1 MTEPTDSVSTEDIER
16 LVLVSNRL
24 PFKKS
29 WRGGRVKWTRSA
41 GGLVTALDPVLRK
54 TGGVWLGWG
63 GDRPKQVPDR
73 EVKFFDV
80 GAIKSPGFGGRYVI
94 GEIPLTD
101 AEVRNYYTGF
111 ANSTIWPLFHYFFEK
126 CIIDA
131 DQWESYKEVNQ
142 IFAEAIANFARPDD
156 LIWVQDY
163 HLLLVPEYV
172 HRLRADLKT
181 HLFIHIPFPNYDILS
196 ILPWHVEILAGMT
209 YASSVGFHDDRYLA
223 NFLASVERAGVAA
236 VDEAQSCV
244 RFKDGRKCTLYA
256 SGISID
262 FDHFDA
268 VSRSSEARKARRR
281 LRKQYGDMKLV
292 PMLEIKISGDP
303 DNLRPREPYESGAKY
318 TDTLHL
324 PFIFNPDARRVL
336 IVGGG
341 GGVVPTIFAR
351 DYPQLQRIDVVE
363 IDPDV
368 VEVSERYFGF
378 RPDGRRIKVT
388 VMDGRVYLR
397 ETDQTYDIIILDA
410 FTGGRPPFHLLT
422 RECLE
427 SARRRLSDRGVL
439 HINIIS
445 ALEGP
450 RSPLFWALLKTMV
463 AVFGRQSVY
472 VFPKWYDQR
481 WGSGEVWRSGIN
493 IELLALNFPTSPSPR
508 PKSSLIEDAQRL
520 TLKERRIKIESIL
533 QHVQNH
539 LPIAELLPGP
549 GESGRPEWRSAPVL
563 TDDFAP
569 VDNMVID

>member
-292 PMLEIKISGDP
+292 LGVDRLDYSKGIKERLVAIEHCLEEHPELAETFAFYQIAVPSRPTVQEYQTIRNDIESLVGRINGRFSTPTWTPIHYFYRTVPFTQLVGTYRAADVGLVTPLRDGMNLVAKEYVASHGDEDGVLILSRFAGAARELKVGALLVNPYSIEQISDALYRALTM
-303 DNLRPREPYESGAKY
+303 NPRERRRRM
-318 TDTLHL
+318 LRM
-324 PFIFNPDARRVL
+324 RRV
-336 IVGGG
+336 V
-341 GGVVPTIFAR
+341 
-351 DYPQLQRIDVVE
+351 
-363 IDPDV
+363 
-368 VEVSERYFGF
+368 
-378 RPDGRRIKVT
+378 KKN
-388 VMDGRVYLR
+388 
-397 ETDQTYDIIILDA
+397 DINNWLMKCWSNQAGNHAENSSIHK
-410 FTGGRPPFHLLT
+410 GKPF
-422 RECLE
+422 ENP
-427 SARRRLSDRGVL
+427 V
-439 HINIIS
+439 
-445 ALEGP
+445 
-450 RSPLFWALLKTMV
+450 
-463 AVFGRQSVY
+463 
-472 VFPKWYDQR
+472 
-481 WGSGEVWRSGIN
+481 GSG
-493 IELLALNFPTSPSPR
+493 L
-508 PKSSLIEDAQRL
+508 
-520 TLKERRIKIESIL
+520 
-533 QHVQNH
+533 
-539 LPIAELLPGP
+539 
-549 GESGRPEWRSAPVL
+549 
-563 TDDFAP
+563 
-569 VDNMVID
+569 